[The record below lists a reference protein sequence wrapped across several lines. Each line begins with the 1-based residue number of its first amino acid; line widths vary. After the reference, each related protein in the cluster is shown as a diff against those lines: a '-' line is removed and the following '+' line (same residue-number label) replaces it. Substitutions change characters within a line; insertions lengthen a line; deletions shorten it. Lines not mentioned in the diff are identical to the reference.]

1 MSFIIGCC
9 IIAALFA
16 IPLILY
22 RKIYFKSV
30 ACVIVAAE
38 DDKIRYMAAP
48 TLPTGKTFRNFAAGS
63 KYSFVQIAPGLF
75 AFYVHQDGNP
85 GELRFGEIS
94 FGSPVFI
101 FARNRF
107 GRFVSV
113 SLSSRIVIEAVKK
126 FKAN

>member
-1 MSFIIGCC
+1 MSFIISCC
-9 IIAALFA
+9 IIVALFA
-16 IPLILY
+16 TPLILY

-38 DDKIRYMAAP
+38 GDKIRYLAA
-48 TLPTGKTFRNFAAGS
+48 FRNLSAGS

-75 AFYVHQDGNP
+75 AFYVHQVENP
-85 GELRFGEIS
+85 SELRFGEIS
-94 FGSPVFI
+94 FGSPVYI

-113 SLSSRIVIEAVKK
+113 SLSSRIVVEAVKK
-126 FKAN
+126 FKSN

>member
-1 MSFIIGCC
+1 MSFLIGCC

-16 IPLILY
+16 TPLILY
-22 RKIYFKSV
+22 RKLYLKSV

-38 DDKIRYMAAP
+38 GDKIRYMAAP
-48 TLPTGKTFRNFAAGS
+48 TLPTGKTFRQIAAGS

-75 AFYVHQDGNP
+75 AFYVHHDGDP

>member
-1 MSFIIGCC
+1 MSFIISCC

-16 IPLILY
+16 TPLILY
-22 RKIYFKSV
+22 RKIYFKPVTCVVASV
-30 ACVIVAAE
+30 DCVKFQYVAA
-38 DDKIRYMAAP
+38 P
-48 TLPTGKTFRNFAAGS
+48 VLPTGRTFRNLAAGS

-75 AFYVHQDGNP
+75 AFYVHQDDYP

-94 FGSPVFI
+94 FGSPVYI

-113 SLSSRIVIEAVKK
+113 SLSSRIVTEAVKK

>member
-1 MSFIIGCC
+1 MSFFIGFC
-9 IIAALFA
+9 IISALFA

-30 ACVIVAAE
+30 ACVIVAVE
-38 DDKIRYMAAP
+38 GDKIRYLAAP
-48 TLPTGKTFRNFAAGS
+48 TLPTVKTFRNFAAGS

-75 AFYVHQDGNP
+75 AFYVHQDDDP